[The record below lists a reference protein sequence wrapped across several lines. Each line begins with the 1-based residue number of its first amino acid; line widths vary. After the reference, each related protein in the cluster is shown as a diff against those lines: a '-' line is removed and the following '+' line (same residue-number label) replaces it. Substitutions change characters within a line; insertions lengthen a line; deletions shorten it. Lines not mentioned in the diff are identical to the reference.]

1 MSMPDLSPTF
11 VLVWWTLFGLC
22 VGSFLNVC
30 IHRFPLDDQ
39 SVFSPRRSYCPK
51 CKAQLTW
58 RENLPVLSWV
68 LQRAR
73 CRHCGAPVHWRYPLV
88 ELLNAALWLVA
99 AELTLN
105 GAVRPD
111 VLALLA
117 VRSFWLS
124 ALLVATFVDFERFE
138 IPDQVSKGGM
148 FLAPVL
154 CFLVPSLHAD
164 TAVAQRFAGGGE
176 VDGAAALIGCFAGMA
191 VGAGVLYT
199 IGWLGSKA
207 YGKEA
212 MGFGDVKL
220 MGAGGA
226 FVGPGGVLVALLIAV
241 FVASLFGVLNM
252 LRFGCEVRR
261 RDRLRGRPYGLLHAL
276 RIARVAGRYL
286 PFGPYLALG
295 LGIVLLAWKD
305 VVPYL
310 PWGL

>member
-1 MSMPDLSPTF
+1 MPDLSPTF
-11 VLVWWTLFGLC
+11 VLVWWSLFGLC

-51 CKAQLTW
+51 CRAQLTW

-73 CRHCGAPVHWRYPLV
+73 CRHCAAPVHWRYPLV
-88 ELLNAALWLVA
+88 ELLTGVLWFVVA
-99 AELTLN
+99 KLTPP
-105 GAVRPD
+105 GEWG
-111 VLALLA
+111 LLL
-117 VRSFWLS
+117 VRSYWLS

-148 FLAPVL
+148 FLAPFL
-154 CFLVPSLHAD
+154 CFLVPSIHAD
-164 TAVAQRFAGGGE
+164 TLVAQRFAGGGV
-176 VDGAAALIGCFAGMA
+176 VDGPAALIGCFAGMA
-191 VGAGVLYT
+191 VGAGVLYA

-207 YGKEA
+207 YGTEA

-226 FVGPGGVLVALLIAV
+226 LVGPGGVLVALLIAV
-241 FVASLFGVLNM
+241 FVASIFGVLNM
-252 LRFGCEVRR
+252 LRYWLEVRR
-261 RDRLRGRPYGLLHAL
+261 RDRSRARPYGAL
-276 RIARVAGRYL
+276 RAARIARIAGRYL

-305 VVPYL
+305 VAPYL

>member
-1 MSMPDLSPTF
+1 MPDLSPTF
-11 VLVWWTLFGLC
+11 VLVWWTLIGVC

-39 SVFSPRRSYCPK
+39 SVFTPRRSYCPK

-58 RENLPVLSWV
+58 RENVPVLSWV

-73 CRHCGAPVHWRYPLV
+73 CRHCSASVHWRYPLV
-88 ELLNAALWLVA
+88 ELLNGALWFIVA
-99 AELTLN
+99 RFTLD
-105 GAVRPD
+105 GPVEPD

-154 CFLVPSLHAD
+154 CFLVPSVHAD
-164 TAVAQRFAGGGE
+164 TALALRFAGGE
-176 VDGAAALIGCFAGMA
+176 QVDGVAALIGCFAGMA

-261 RDRLRGRPYGLLHAL
+261 RDRQRGRPYGLLHAV

-305 VVPYL
+305 VAPYL